1 MKRLSKLVSLF
12 VTVLIIISCAEEK
25 LDTKLIA
32 DKYYK
37 GIVKVL
43 IFDPDLEKK
52 KPGSGYLSRGSG
64 FFVTDDGYLFTNK
77 HVVEYC
83 VKGYIDYDYY
93 DKNKIK
99 KSSVGVYSEDI
110 VNDKNLIKVYNVGYT
125 IPVIQVFNSHNE
137 EDYKLYK
144 AEVVAI
150 GSGNYDGALLKIVSD
165 FDDNPVKNKFT
176 TIPIGNSDK
185 VAQGEQLCVF
195 GFPQQVK
202 GSASLTLKDMSTLS
216 TGIMSGLD
224 FNFNPDY
231 GYLKT
236 DAEIHPGNSGGPV
249 FSEKNKAI
257 GIATAKGHVT
267 GIGLVSGINGMY
279 YISAIDSKAH
289 KRIIDNGLSMPERLA
304 SINTITG
311 DKQQI
316 KTVSEINSLIESRKP
331 KKKSSIFS
339 NYTTTTKKDLY
350 TKSKVYFSNV
360 SVKDNDNKIP
370 GKSKQYTSFSMDPKN
385 KGGKIWVYVDNYPN
399 KMHTEQ
405 IKVYI
410 DKYSS
415 ITGKYKVFK
424 TLTFD
429 VSKTSDFK
437 HFSCDFFEE
446 GKFKFYVY
454 SKEGKYINSGTVEL
468 YFKK

>member
-1 MKRLSKLVSLF
+1 MKSLRKLF
-12 VTVLIIISCAEEK
+12 FFFACVTTTFSCIEAK

-32 DKYYK
+32 NKYYK
-37 GIVKVL
+37 GVVKVL
-43 IFDPDLEKK
+43 IFDEALEKQK
-52 KPGSGYLSRGSG
+52 EGTGYISRGSG

-83 VKGYIDYDYY
+83 VKGYIDYNYQ
-93 DKNKIK
+93 DKNKK
-99 KSSVGVYSEDI
+99 LKSSISVYSEDI
-110 VNDKNLIKVYNVGYT
+110 VNDKSLTKVYNVGHP
-125 IPVIQVFNSHNE
+125 IPIIQVFNSHNE
-137 EDYKLYK
+137 DDYELYK

-150 GSGNYDGALLKIVSD
+150 GSGTYDGALLKIVSD
-165 FDDNPVKNKFT
+165 FDDRPVRNRFT
-176 TIPIGNSDK
+176 TIPIANSDK
-185 VAQGEQLCVF
+185 VIQGEQLCVY

-249 FSEKNKAI
+249 FSEKNKVI
-257 GIATAKGHVT
+257 GIATAKGNVT

-311 DKQQI
+311 EKQHI
-316 KTVSEINSLIESRKP
+316 KTVKEINALIESRKP
-331 KKKSSIFS
+331 KKKSSVFS
-339 NYTTTTKKDLY
+339 NYANKKSDY
-350 TKSKVYFSNV
+350 SKSKVYFSNV

-370 GKSKQYTSFSMDPKN
+370 GKSKQWNKFSMDPKN
-385 KGGKIWVYVDNYPN
+385 NGGKVWVYVDNYPN
-399 KMHTEQ
+399 KMNTEQ
-405 IKVYI
+405 VKIYI

-415 ITGKYKVFK
+415 ATGKYEKFK
-424 TLTFD
+424 D
-429 VSKTSDFK
+429 VTYNIKSASDFT
-437 HFSCDFFEE
+437 HFYYDFYEE
-446 GKFKFYVY
+446 GKFKFFVY
-454 SKEGKYINSGTVEL
+454 SKENKYINSGTVEM
-468 YFKK
+468 YFKN

>member
-1 MKRLSKLVSLF
+1 MKYLSRFLLLF
-12 VTVLIIISCAEEK
+12 TITLLSASCAEDK

-37 GIVKVL
+37 GVVKVL
-43 IFDPDLEKK
+43 VFDAELDKK
-52 KPGSGYLSRGSG
+52 KSGSGYLSRGSG
-64 FFVTDDGYLFTNK
+64 FFVTEDGYLFTNK

-83 VKGYIDYDYY
+83 VNGYIDYNYY
-93 DKNKIK
+93 DKSKK
-99 KSSVGVYSEDI
+99 LKSSISVYSEDI
-110 VNDKNLIKVYNVGYT
+110 VNDKSLYKVYNVGHPT
-125 IPVIQVFNSHNE
+125 PVIQVFNSHNE
-137 EDYKLYK
+137 DDYELYK

-165 FDDNPVKNKFT
+165 FDGKPVKNKFT

-216 TGIMSGLD
+216 IGIMSGLD

-249 FSEKNKAI
+249 FSEKNEVI
-257 GIATAKGHVT
+257 GIATAKGKVT

-289 KRIIDNGLSMPERLA
+289 NNIIDNGLEKPERLA
-304 SINTITG
+304 SINTVTG
-311 DKQQI
+311 EKQRI
-316 KTVSEINSLIESRKP
+316 KTVNEINALIESRKP
-331 KKKSSIFS
+331 KKKSTYYSGYS
-339 NYTTTTKKDLY
+339 SKRGNY
-350 TKSKVYFSNV
+350 TKSKIYFSNV
-360 SVKDNDNKIP
+360 SVKENDNKIP
-370 GKSKQYTSFSMDPKN
+370 GKSKQWNRFSMDPKS
-385 KGGKIWVYVDNYPN
+385 KGGKVWVYVDNYPN
-399 KMHTEQ
+399 KMNTEQ
-405 IKVYI
+405 VKVYI

-415 ITGKYKVFK
+415 ITGKYKKFK
-424 TLTFD
+424 D
-429 VSKTSDFK
+429 VTYNIKSTSDFT
-437 HFSCDFFEE
+437 HFYYDFYEE

-454 SKEGKYINSGTVEL
+454 SKENKYINSGTVEM
-468 YFKK
+468 YFKN